1 MINKI
6 YDDISGAF
14 SNVDKK
20 DLKVCVLGIGSD
32 LRGDDVAGLLVVDCL
47 SRKCMNLEPC
57 DIKNKLHVLYGS
69 TAPENCTGD
78 IKRSKPTHLVVVDSA
93 DMGLKPGDIKIL
105 GEDQIGGVSFST
117 HMLPLSVMIQYLKN
131 SIDFKTVIV
140 GIQPKNID
148 FGAVVNTEIIKAS
161 EVVADSILKTVE

>member
-6 YDDISGAF
+6 YEDISETF

-32 LRGDDVAGLLVVDCL
+32 LRGDDVAGLLVVDFL
-47 SRKCMNLEPC
+47 SRRCINF
-57 DIKNKLHVLYGS
+57 DNSDVKNKLHVIYGS
-69 TAPENCTGD
+69 TAPENATGD
-78 IKRSKPTHLVVVDSA
+78 IKRSNPTHLVVVDSA
-93 DMGLKPGDIKIL
+93 DMGLNPGDVQIL
-105 GEDQIGGVSFST
+105 GEEQIGGVSFST

-140 GIQPKNID
+140 GIQPKDIG
-148 FGAVVNTEIIKAS
+148 FGAATNIEVTRSSEIIAN
-161 EVVADSILKTVE
+161 AILKAVE